1 MKKLFF
7 IALFIVCA
15 NTVTASCQLQ
25 AKSSVEQLVHIM
37 IRDTKHDSPCILSEE
52 KTPDEYQAVY
62 DLVIKHPELMQGI
75 IHNGRTF
82 AMLCVERGY
91 ADLLAHLINM
101 NHPIDFATPCN
112 MCGLH
117 NPQTTVLHKLFG
129 QVRSMGWFKNAFPED
144 YREEIADLTKL
155 IIKKYPDLLDMKIDR
170 EPTARE
176 RAREWNVDYLIPHI
190 KS

>member
-15 NTVTASCQLQ
+15 NTVTASCKLQ
-25 AKSSVEQLVHIM
+25 AKNSVEQLVHIM

-101 NHPIDFATPCN
+101 NHPIDLATPCN

-176 RAREWNVDYLIPHI
+176 RAREWNVDYLIPRI